1 MSHSLSLKHSQ
12 QKSVHLTNHMIH
24 YLSLKCSQQKSVHLT
39 DHMIHYL
46 SLKCSQQKSV
56 HLTDHMIH
64 YLSLKCIQ
72 QKYVYPTDH
81 YVANR
86 SMFIQLTIYVPSL
99 IIIEVYPT
107 EVRYPADHLC
117 SITHYHW
124 SIANRNFYV
133 YTADHCVPSSIHWS
147 SFSFKWWFSWFDFV
161 FIACFSLALSP
172 FFFLLFFQNY
182 YDITNKWHM
191 IYIRLCGMKIVYLD
205 KHMMDGLLMAA

>member
-1 MSHSLSLKHSQ
+1 
-12 QKSVHLTNHMIH
+12 MIH
-24 YLSLKCSQQKSVHLT
+24 YLSLKCSQTEVCASIWPFHFI
-39 DHMIHYL
+39 IH
-46 SLKCSQQKSV
+46 S
-56 HLTDHMIH
+56 
-64 YLSLKCIQ
+64 LSLKCIQ
-72 QKYVYPTDH
+72 QKYVYPADH
-81 YVANR
+81 YVAKR

-107 EVRYPADHLC
+107 EVHYPADHLC

-124 SIANRNFYV
+124 SIASRNFYV
-133 YTADHCVPSSIHWS
+133 YPADHCMPSPIHWS

-161 FIACFSLALSP
+161 FSACFSLALSP

-182 YDITNKWHM
+182 YITNKWHM